1 MDKNNKRLISQIL
14 KYSISAIFLFGV
26 IYYVFLKEDPQ
37 RLLDT
42 ILEADFYLVFLSM
55 IFGIIALLNRGL
67 RWMILIESLGYNS
80 SKLNSVAAVSSGYL
94 INMLLPRAGEVTR
107 CTALNQSDGVPVD
120 KLFGTVLLERVIDM
134 IMVLFFF
141 AISLILNFNDLSQ
154 FFLKI
159 NIGNFHFSNQ
169 TYYLIIFSIILIY
182 IVYILIKNSKIYIKI
197 LDFINGLRQGFV
209 SIKNIERKWE
219 FWIHTISIWIM
230 YFLMTY
236 ICFDAIEA
244 TSDLDLSDGIFLLV
258 LGALAMIVPL
268 PGMAGYMPSMI
279 IGLSILG
286 IGCDNCSDADN
297 PAFVFTAILY
307 ASQTL
312 VLIAMGIL
320 GFIVLFLSRK
330 KVKNG

>member
-26 IYYVFLKEDPQ
+26 IYYIFLKEDPQ

-67 RWMILIESLGYNS
+67 RWIILIESLGYNS

-141 AISLILNFNDLSQ
+141 AVSLILNFNDLSQ

-159 NIGNFHFSNQ
+159 NIGNFYFSNQ
-169 TYYLIIFSIILIY
+169 TFYLIIFSIILIY
-182 IVYILIKNSKIYIKI
+182 IVYMLIKNSKIYIKI

-307 ASQTL
+307 ASQSL
-312 VLIAMGIL
+312 VLIGMGIL
-320 GFIVLFLSRK
+320 GIIVLFLSRK